1 VDDLAQAEGR
11 VVTGEMRADD
21 ARLAAHRRAA
31 DNYRSSM
38 REEAVIRAEAA
49 EARVAQLEGAL
60 REGGCQF
67 YMDGEIGYCQKKGE
81 TNPCAAC
88 AALDA
93 ARPADTKEEA

>member
-1 VDDLAQAEGR
+1 MSHINIEPTCTCGR
-11 VVTGEMRADD
+11 GCHE
-21 ARLAAHRRAA
+21 
-31 DNYRSSM
+31 
-38 REEAVIRAEAA
+38 
-49 EARVAQLEGAL
+49 RVAQLEGAL

-93 ARPADTKEEA
+93 ARPADTTEEAT